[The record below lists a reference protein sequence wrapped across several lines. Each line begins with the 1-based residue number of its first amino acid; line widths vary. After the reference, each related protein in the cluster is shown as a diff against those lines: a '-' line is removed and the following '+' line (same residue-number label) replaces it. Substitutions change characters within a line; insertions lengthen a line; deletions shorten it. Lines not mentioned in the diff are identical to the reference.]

1 MEKISAHPGIRE
13 AGERIVCGFCTT
25 GVFGK
30 VPAEVSYMDKNCT
43 KWSYATPTTG
53 REPEKSNEIAMDTV
67 ALKLLGG
74 DTGAGSKG
82 DDRVSGWR

>member
-1 MEKISAHPGIRE
+1 MWILRHR
-13 AGERIVCGFCTT
+13 C
-25 GVFGK
+25 FGK

-67 ALKLLGG
+67 ALKLLGV
-74 DTGAGSKG
+74 TPELGA
-82 DDRVSGWR
+82 R